1 MKIITLFLALIASGA
16 VALAATPT
24 DSSAPHL
31 EKHNG
36 IKQLYVDGKPFLI
49 LGGELGNSAA
59 SSAAWMKPI
68 WPQLA
73 ARNLNTVIASVT
85 WQMIEPVEGQF
96 DFSSVDDCIIGARTN
111 NLHLVFLWFA
121 SWKNGQSSY
130 PPDWVKNDPK
140 RFPWAVDGFGNT
152 MNILSTFGDATRAAD
167 AKTFAALMRHIRE
180 VDGKDHT
187 VVMMQVENEVG
198 IVGDSRDRSPA
209 ANAAY
214 DAPVPKDLMNYLVQ
228 HKATL
233 APELLELWAANGS
246 KTSGTWEEIFGAG
259 KSPTYR
265 LWGPDLTDEKKNI
278 YWKQLNWASDEF
290 FMAWRYSTFINKVVA
305 AGKAE
310 YDIPMY
316 ANAWQQQP
324 GCPRPGEYPSGG
336 PVPQVNDIW
345 RCGAPNLDFL
355 SPDLYIAEFDW
366 DCARYTR
373 NGNPLFIP
381 EANTGGG
388 APGNALI
395 ALIKYNG
402 IGYSPFGIE
411 RDRPGGRGGFGGRG
425 RQGQGTND
433 IPATPVAPP
442 PDVFA
447 QTYALLQYLAPVI
460 LDNQGKGTMVF
471 LNETRTTHTNT
482 ELVLTGEDGKPLAV
496 FQGETTHTNAEPQEL
511 KLGDYTLSIKYGVS
525 ANGGGGRGGGFG
537 GFGGFGGAVSTYT
550 NVSPLRLVINKSPGS
565 YVFVGGPMTVSFKP
579 NDPAKGKAI
588 LSSTVET
595 INQDGQWLPGRWLN
609 GDETA
614 HNTRGDPEG
623 SGFYM
628 RTFGVYGYSVF
639 QRK

>member
-1 MKIITLFLALIASGA
+1 MEKILLTLTLIAACVSA
-16 VALAATPT
+16 FAATPT

-36 IKQLYVDGKPFLI
+36 IKQLYADGKPFLI

-68 WPQLA
+68 WSQLA
-73 ARNLNTVIASVT
+73 ARNLNTVITSVT

-96 DFSSVDDCIIGARTN
+96 DFNSVDDCILGARTN
-111 NLHLVFLWFA
+111 GLHLVFLWFA

-152 MNILSTFGDATRAAD
+152 MNILSTFGDATRDAD
-167 AKTFAALMRHIRE
+167 AKAFAALMRHIRE
-180 VDGKDHT
+180 VDGKNHT
-187 VVMMQVENEVG
+187 VLMMQVENEVG

-214 DAPVPKDLMNYLVQ
+214 AAQVPKDLINYLVQ
-228 HKATL
+228 NKATL
-233 APELLELWAANGS
+233 APELLEGWAAFGN
-246 KTSGTWEEIFGAG
+246 KTSGTWEEVFGPG
-259 KSPTYR
+259 KSPAYK
-265 LWGPDLTDEKKNI
+265 LYGPDLTQELKDKS
-278 YWKQLNWASDEF
+278 WRQLNWASDEF
-290 FMAWRYSTFINKVVA
+290 FMAWRYSLFCNKVAA

-310 YDIPMY
+310 YNIPMY
-316 ANAWQQQP
+316 VNAWQQQP

-336 PVPQVNDIW
+336 PTPQVNDIW
-345 RCGAPNLDFL
+345 RFGAPKIDFL
-355 SPDLYIAEFDW
+355 SPDLYIPEFDW

-381 EANTGGG
+381 EANTGGS
-388 APGNALI
+388 APGNAII

-411 RDRPGGRGGFGGRG
+411 RDRAGGRGFGGRG
-425 RQGQGTND
+425 RQAQGTND
-433 IPATPVAPP
+433 VPAAPTAPP
-442 PDVFA
+442 LDAFA
-447 QTYALLQYLAPVI
+447 QTYALLQYLSPVI
-460 LDNQGKGTMVF
+460 LANQGKGTMVF
-471 LNETRTTHTNT
+471 LKDTTDP
-482 ELVLTGEDGKPLAV
+482 ESAPED
-496 FQGETTHTNAEPQEL
+496 L
-511 KLGDYTLSIKYGVS
+511 KLGDYTLNIKYGAS
-525 ANGGGGRGGGFG
+525 ANGGGGRGGRGGGGLG
-537 GFGGFGGAVSTYT
+537 GFGGFGGGGGSTYT
-550 NVSPLRLVINKSPGS
+550 NVSPLRLVVNTGPGA

-579 NDPAKGKAI
+579 NNPSRGKVI

-595 INQDGQWLPGRWLN
+595 INQDGKWLPGRWIN

-614 HNTRGDPEG
+614 HNTRGDMESTG
-623 SGFYM
+623 VYL